1 MKTLII
7 SADPLQVSAPPR
19 GEGLPENP
27 FNGYFHRHMGYNL
40 QGLLDSVSAQ
50 RWFHIIE
57 SLCRNDFYTNQQP
70 LEGRSGPRVKIGGQ
84 EFLMISSYDYL
95 GLIGNSAIEQAA
107 IDAIRRYGTGT
118 GGVRLLT
125 GTIDLHRN
133 FEAELATFKG
143 TEASIT
149 FSSGYMA
156 NLGVISSLLGPSD
169 HVIIDSKVHRSVID
183 ACRLAQV
190 PVQSFCHN
198 DLSSL
203 KKMLEKKTNAGRTLI
218 IVDGIYSMDGDICP
232 LSEIVDLKK
241 RYNSYLMVDEAHSF
255 GVLGPTGRGVNEY
268 FGVRTE
274 DVDIWMGSLS
284 KAIPA
289 NGGFISG
296 SQDLIIYLQHGA
308 APFMFS
314 AALCPPVIAAAR
326 ESLQILQAEPERL
339 RKLHHNTDF
348 LRSQLN
354 DLGYD
359 TGTSTSPIIPIII
372 GDDEHTCRLARELLK
387 IGIVA
392 SPVIY
397 PAVPRRGSRLRLC
410 VTAAQDEEF
419 LQEILNGF
427 RKVRSKVQLP
437 KKGRLR

>member
-1 MKTLII
+1 
-7 SADPLQVSAPPR
+7 
-19 GEGLPENP
+19 
-27 FNGYFHRHMGYNL
+27 
-40 QGLLDSVSAQ
+40 
-50 RWFHIIE
+50 
-57 SLCRNDFYTNQQP
+57 
-70 LEGRSGPRVKIGGQ
+70 
-84 EFLMISSYDYL
+84 MISSYDYL

-107 IDAIRRYGTGT
+107 IEAIRRYGTGT

-125 GTIDLHRN
+125 GTIDLHRIL
-133 FEAELATFKG
+133 EAELATFKG

-156 NLGVISSLLGPSD
+156 NLGIISSLLGPSD
-169 HVIIDSKVHRSVID
+169 HVIIDSRVHRSVID

-203 KKMLEKKTNAGRTLI
+203 KRRLENKPSASRTLI
-218 IVDGIYSMDGDICP
+218 IVDGIYSMDGDMCALP
-232 LSEIVDLKK
+232 EIVDLKK

-255 GVLGPTGRGVNEY
+255 AVLGPTGRGVNEY

-289 NGGFISG
+289 NGGFVSG

-326 ESLQILQAEPERL
+326 ESLQILKTEPARL
-339 RKLHHNTDF
+339 RKLHHNADF

-354 DLGYD
+354 DLGYN
-359 TGTSTSPIIPIII
+359 TGKSTSPIIPIII
-372 GDDEHTCRLARELLK
+372 GDDELTCRLARELLR

-397 PAVPRRGSRLRLC
+397 PAVPRRSSRLRLC
-410 VTAAQDEEF
+410 VTAAQDDEF

-427 RKVRSKVQLP
+427 RKVRCKLKLP